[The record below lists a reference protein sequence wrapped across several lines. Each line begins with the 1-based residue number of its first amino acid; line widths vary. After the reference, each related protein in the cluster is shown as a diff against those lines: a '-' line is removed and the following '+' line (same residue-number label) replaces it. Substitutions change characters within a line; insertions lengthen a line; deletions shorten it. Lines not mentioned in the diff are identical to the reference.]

1 MGSPPSRTSLS
12 RRRRASLARTIT
24 LCLLSTTSRCLQ
36 SCDVVALAF
45 APSKSLPSLAS
56 RHHHHAE
63 YDGCRG
69 GSGGSF
75 ASSRSLTSLSAVK
88 TSSSSESSTS
98 SRLKRTAAF
107 TDWSKENDIKYAGVQ
122 VSSGEQNS
130 GLGLYASQS
139 LASNDIVIQVPTKLT
154 LSVESPNDYNT
165 VMEREL
171 FESNPKAYR
180 NAPWWAAL
188 SIQLNYYD
196 KINPINEAA
205 SAGGGDVNESG
216 VTMKPW
222 MDSLPRVYDT
232 PIHWSESTL
241 AELQYRPM
249 MEAVALQTRLWKE
262 QYDTLATASPTT
274 FASKLSYD
282 DFVWGCE
289 TARSRAFSGAYSGS
303 AFNPIPYAT
312 VGICVAAYLGLGMG
326 TVEQAANGAALVVCA
341 SILKDFVL
349 PKLLKVQKYVICP
362 LIDMA
367 NHVGVGATG
376 NVAFEY
382 FSDGFSLAAL
392 EPGVT
397 QGSEMF
403 IQYGP
408 RNNDQLLQY
417 YGFVEGDNVHDVYIL
432 PPIREWDIAA
442 LEEACGRKVGPGRLE
457 KLDRA
462 GLLGRVTKLDPSPTE
477 TEAANDIGG
486 VVLARATGIDP
497 AVIQALRALM
507 SSDAEWEES
516 GEAIGN
522 FAIEVSMENERA
534 ARMAVRKAMEMELEG
549 KATTMEEDENL
560 IKVLRAMGGVDAE
573 DILPVVFRLEK
584 KKLLREAINTM
595 F

>member
-1 MGSPPSRTSLS
+1 MAQPTASRP
-12 RRRRASLARTIT
+12 RRREWRLPAVG
-24 LCLLSTTSRCLQ
+24 LLSVLCG
-36 SCDVVALAF
+36 DAPFGVAAF
-45 APSKSLPSLAS
+45 GVAPSST
-56 RHHHHAE
+56 R
-63 YDGCRG
+63 D
-69 GSGGSF
+69 
-75 ASSRSLTSLSAVK
+75 ASSPSLTSLGGPRHHRPAFRSATPLSAVK
-88 TSSSSESSTS
+88 TASESATL

-107 TDWSKENDIKYAGVQ
+107 TDWAKDNDIKYAGIE

-130 GLGLYASQS
+130 GLGLYATQS
-139 LASNDIVIQVPTKLT
+139 LSPNDVVIQVPTKLT
-154 LSVESPNDYNT
+154 LSVEAPTDYNT

-171 FESNPKAYR
+171 FADNPKAYR

-188 SIQLNYYD
+188 SVQLNYYD
-196 KINPINEAA
+196 KVNPTNEG
-205 SAGGGDVNESG
+205 AGGVS
-216 VTMKPW
+216 MKPW
-222 MDSLPRVYDT
+222 MESLPRVYDT
-232 PIHWSESTL
+232 PIHWSESSL
-241 AELQYRPM
+241 KELQYRPM
-249 MEAVALQTRLWKE
+249 EEAVALQKRAWKQ
-262 QYDTLATASPTT
+262 QYDELAKASST
-274 FASKLSYD
+274 FASKISYD

-312 VGICVAAYLGLGMG
+312 VTALVAIYVGLGIG
-326 TVEQAANGAALVVCA
+326 SIEQAANGAALVVCG

-382 FSDGFSLAAL
+382 FSDGFSLSAL
-392 EPGVT
+392 EPGL
-397 QGSEMF
+397 SASKEMF

-417 YGFVEGDNVHDVYIL
+417 YGFVEENNAHDVYIL
-432 PPIREWDIAA
+432 PPIREWDIGA

-462 GLLGRVTKLDPSPTE
+462 GLLGKARSADASAN

-486 VVLARATGIDP
+486 VVLTRASGIDP
-497 AVIQALRALM
+497 AVIQALRALV
-507 SSDAEWEES
+507 SSDTEWDDS

-522 FAIEVSMENERA
+522 FAEQVSPENERA
-534 ARMAVRKAMEMELEG
+534 ARMAVRRAMEMELES
-549 KATTMEEDENL
+549 KATTMDEDKNL
-560 IKVLRAMGGVDAE
+560 LNVLQAKSGVDAE
-573 DILPVVFRLEK
+573 EVLPLRFRLEK
-584 KKLLREAINTM
+584 KRLLTEAINSM

>member
-1 MGSPPSRTSLS
+1 
-12 RRRRASLARTIT
+12 
-24 LCLLSTTSRCLQ
+24 
-36 SCDVVALAF
+36 
-45 APSKSLPSLAS
+45 
-56 RHHHHAE
+56 
-63 YDGCRG
+63 
-69 GSGGSF
+69 
-75 ASSRSLTSLSAVK
+75 
-88 TSSSSESSTS
+88 
-98 SRLKRTAAF
+98 
-107 TDWSKENDIKYAGVQ
+107 
-122 VSSGEQNS
+122 
-130 GLGLYASQS
+130 
-139 LASNDIVIQVPTKLT
+139 
-154 LSVESPNDYNT
+154 
-165 VMEREL
+165 MEREL
-171 FESNPKAYR
+171 FESDPKAYR

-196 KINPINEAA
+196 KISPINQM
-205 SAGGGDVNESG
+205 AGDG

-232 PIHWSESTL
+232 PIHWSESSL
-241 AELQYRPM
+241 EEMQYRPM
-249 MEAVALQTRLWKE
+249 KEAVALQKRVWKQ
-262 QYDTLATASPTT
+262 QYDALASASPTFNT
-274 FASKLSYD
+274 ALSYD

-312 VGICVAAYLGLGMG
+312 VTLLVAVYVGLGIG
-326 TVEQAANGAALVVCA
+326 SVEQAANGAALVVCG

-349 PKLLKVQKYVICP
+349 PKILKVQKYVICP

-382 FSDGFSLAAL
+382 FADGFSLSAL

-417 YGFVEGDNVHDVYIL
+417 YGFVEESNAHDVYIL
-432 PPIREWDIAA
+432 PPIREWDIGA

-462 GLLGRVTKLDPSPTE
+462 GLLGRVTAVDPSSAT

-486 VVLARATGIDP
+486 VVLTRATGIDP
-497 AVIQALRALM
+497 AVIQALRALI
-507 SSDAEWEES
+507 SSDSEWDDS

-534 ARMAVRKAMEMELEG
+534 ARTAVRRAMELELEN
-549 KATTMEEDENL
+549 KATTMEEDKNL
-560 IKVLRAMGGVDAE
+560 INLFEAKGGGVDAE
-573 DILPVVFRLEK
+573 EILPVKFRLEK
-584 KKLLREAINTM
+584 KKLLEEAIGKM
-595 F
+595 R

>member
-1 MGSPPSRTSLS
+1 
-12 RRRRASLARTIT
+12 
-24 LCLLSTTSRCLQ
+24 
-36 SCDVVALAF
+36 
-45 APSKSLPSLAS
+45 
-56 RHHHHAE
+56 
-63 YDGCRG
+63 
-69 GSGGSF
+69 
-75 ASSRSLTSLSAVK
+75 
-88 TSSSSESSTS
+88 
-98 SRLKRTAAF
+98 LKRTTAF
-107 TDWSKENDIKYAGVQ
+107 TNWSKENDIKYAGVE

-130 GLGLYASQS
+130 GLGLYATQS
-139 LASNDIVIQVPTKLT
+139 LAPNDIVIQVPTKLT
-154 LSVESPNDYNT
+154 LSVESPTDYNT

-171 FESNPKAYR
+171 FETNPKAYR

-205 SAGGGDVNESG
+205 GGGGGNDGNS

-249 MEAVALQTRLWKE
+249 TEAVALQRRLWKR
-262 QYDTLATASPTT
+262 QYDALAAASPTA
-274 FASKLSYD
+274 FASRVSYD

-303 AFNPIPYAT
+303 AFNPVPYAT
-312 VGICVAAYLGLGMG
+312 VGACVAAYLGLGMG
-326 TVEQAANGAALVVCA
+326 TVEQAANGAALVVCG

-382 FSDGFSLAAL
+382 FSDGFSLAAV
-392 EPGVT
+392 EPGAT
-397 QGSEMF
+397 QGSEVF

-462 GLLGRVTKLDPSPTE
+462 GLLGRATKLDPSPTE

-486 VVLARATGIDP
+486 VVLTRATGIDP

-522 FAIEVSMENERA
+522 FAIEVSTENERA
-534 ARMAVRKAMEMELEG
+534 ARTAVRKAMEMELDG

-560 IKVLRAMGGVDAE
+560 LGVLRAKGGGVDAE